1 MAFFAR
7 FATLSKFLPFMPV
20 FGGGTTRFQPVYAG
34 DVARAVEIAA
44 RTFDKAAMDATSGK
58 IIEAGGPDIF
68 SYRDIMKLVLTYTK
82 RTRPIVSIPFAVGSK
97 QGLVLEQLPPNLFTL
112 TRDQVE
118 QLKIDNVVSPNPP
131 QDHVLL
137 ADLLRKF
144 SGEDLTS
151 VHNILPSYLQ

>member
-1 MAFFAR
+1 
-7 FATLSKFLPFMPV
+7 
-20 FGGGTTRFQPVYAG
+20 
-34 DVARAVEIAA
+34 
-44 RTFDKAAMDATSGK
+44 
-58 IIEAGGPDIF
+58 
-68 SYRDIMKLVLTYTK
+68 MKLVLTYTK
-82 RTRPIVSIPFAVGSK
+82 RTRPIVSIPFAVGK
-97 QGLVLEQLPPNLFTL
+97 MQGLVLEQLPPNLFTL